1 MEILTKCYVRL
12 SQRLMYIKKMSK
24 QNKNIFLIIFEKFKS
39 FKIKMNSLAT
49 FVLFALT
56 TLMVSSGCQAGVTN
70 TQINPKD
77 YVFDFKAIGPSLKG
91 PGGK

>member
-1 MEILTKCYVRL
+1 
-12 SQRLMYIKKMSK
+12 
-24 QNKNIFLIIFEKFKS
+24 
-39 FKIKMNSLAT
+39 MNSLAT
-49 FVLFALT
+49 FVFFALT
-56 TLMVSSGCQAGVTN
+56 TLMASSGCQAGVTN

>member
-1 MEILTKCYVRL
+1 
-12 SQRLMYIKKMSK
+12 
-24 QNKNIFLIIFEKFKS
+24 
-39 FKIKMNSLAT
+39 MNSLAT

-56 TLMVSSGCQAGVTN
+56 TLMASSCCQTGVTN
-70 TQINPKD
+70 PQINPKD